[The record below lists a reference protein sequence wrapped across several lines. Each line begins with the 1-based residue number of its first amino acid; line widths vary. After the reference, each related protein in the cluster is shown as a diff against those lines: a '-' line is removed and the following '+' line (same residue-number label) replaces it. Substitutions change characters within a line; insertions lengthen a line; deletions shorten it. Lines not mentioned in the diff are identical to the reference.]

1 MLAMRA
7 AEHYTSPVAFI
18 DLRDHVM
25 PLCDGSSEKPEAA
38 LALIDKLEAAH
49 TVLIASPV
57 YNYDL
62 NAAAKNLIEWTG
74 RAWSEKVVAFAL
86 AAGGKNAYMAPL
98 AFMNSLMID
107 FRCII
112 VPKYVYADRSAFDK
126 GTIAP
131 DIDARLAELVRT
143 TTALGHALP

>member
-1 MLAMRA
+1 M
-7 AEHYTSPVAFI
+7 
-18 DLRDHVM
+18 
-25 PLCDGSSEKPEAA
+25 
-38 LALIDKLEAAH
+38 
-49 TVLIASPV
+49 
-57 YNYDL
+57 
-62 NAAAKNLIEWTG
+62 
-74 RAWSEKVVAFAL
+74 AFAL

-112 VPKYVYADRSAFDK
+112 VPKYVYADRSAFDE